1 MWRNSTGDCGRWLV
15 EKIVRMI
22 DEFLRKPQIM
32 AIVNVTDDSFF
43 AGSRTPERSAVVSRV
58 ERAVAEGATVIDV
71 GGYSSRPSAAD
82 IPTEEEWRRVDS
94 GLSAVREVDSHIAV
108 SVDTFRAEIV
118 RRAADKYGELIVNDI
133 SAGEADAEM
142 IPTVASLGLPYIAM
156 HMRGTP
162 QTMQSLTDYEDV
174 VAEVRDYLAARADYM
189 ISQGMRRENIIL
201 DPGFGFAKT
210 VGQNYRLLGGLHE
223 ICALGYPVLAGM
235 SRKSMIYRLL
245 DITPE
250 ESLCGTQVL
259 NWEALRQGASILRVH
274 DVREA
279 AQTLKMY
286 ETFKR

>member
-1 MWRNSTGDCGRWLV
+1 
-15 EKIVRMI
+15 
-22 DEFLRKPQIM
+22 M

-43 AGSRTPERSAVVSRV
+43 AGSRTPERSAVVLRV
-58 ERAVAEGATVIDV
+58 ERAVADGATVIDV

-94 GLSAVREVDSHIAV
+94 GLSAVREVDLHIAV

-174 VAEVRDYLAARADYM
+174 VAEVRDYLTARADYM

-210 VGQNYRLLGGLHE
+210 VEQNYRLLGGLHE

-245 DITPE
+245 GITPE

>member
-1 MWRNSTGDCGRWLV
+1 MWQNSTGDCGRWLV

-71 GGYSSRPSAAD
+71 GGYSSRHSAAD

-94 GLSAVREVDSHIAV
+94 GLSAVRDVDSHIAV

-174 VAEVRDYLAARADYM
+174 VAEVRDYLTARAGYM

-210 VGQNYRLLGGLHE
+210 VEQNYRLLGGLHE

-245 DITPE
+245 GITPE

>member
-1 MWRNSTGDCGRWLV
+1 
-15 EKIVRMI
+15 MI

-43 AGSRTPERSAVVSRV
+43 AGSRTPERSAVVLRV
-58 ERAVAEGATVIDV
+58 ERAVADGATVIDV

-94 GLSAVREVDSHIAV
+94 GLSAVRDVDSHIAV

-133 SAGEADAEM
+133 SAGEADAGM

-174 VAEVRDYLAARADYM
+174 VAEVRDYLAARACYM

-210 VGQNYRLLGGLHE
+210 VEQNYRLLGGLHE

>member
-1 MWRNSTGDCGRWLV
+1 MVN
-15 EKIVRMI
+15 
-22 DEFLRKPQIM
+22 EFFRKPRIM

-58 ERAVAEGATVIDV
+58 ERAIADGATIIDV
-71 GGYSSRPSAAD
+71 GGYSSRPSATD
-82 IPTEEEWRRVDS
+82 IAPEEEWRRVDT
-94 GLSAVREVDSHIAV
+94 GLSAVREVDPHIAV
-108 SVDTFRAEIV
+108 SVDTFRADIV
-118 RRAADKYGELIVNDI
+118 RRTADKYGDFIVNDI
-133 SAGEADAEM
+133 SAGEFDPEM
-142 IPTVASLGLPYIAM
+142 IPAVASLDLPYIAM

-162 QTMQSLTDYEDV
+162 QTMQSLTDYDDV

-189 ISQGMRRENIIL
+189 ISHGIRRENIVL

-210 VGQNYRLLGGLHE
+210 VEQNYRLLGGLHE

-245 DITPE
+245 GITPN

-259 NWEALRQGASILRVH
+259 GWEALRQGASILRVH

-279 AQTLKMY
+279 AQTLKMF

>member
-1 MWRNSTGDCGRWLV
+1 MA
-15 EKIVRMI
+15 I
-22 DEFLRKPQIM
+22 DEFLRTPRIM

-43 AGSRTPERSAVVSRV
+43 AGSRTPESGAIAERV
-58 ERAVAEGATVIDV
+58 GRAIADGATIIDI

-82 IPTEEEWRRVDS
+82 IPLEEEWRRVDR
-94 GLSAVREVDSHIAV
+94 GLSVVRGIDPHVTV

-118 RRAADKYGELIVNDI
+118 RRTAEKYGEFIVNDI
-133 SAGEADAEM
+133 TAGEADAAM
-142 IPTVASLGLPYIAM
+142 IPTVASLDLPYIAM

-174 VAEVRDYLAARADYM
+174 VAEVRDYLAARADFM
-189 ISQGMRRENIIL
+189 ISQGIRRENIIL

-210 VGQNYRLLGGLHE
+210 VEQNYRLLGGLHE

-245 DITPE
+245 GITPE

-259 NWEALRQGASILRVH
+259 GWEALRQGASILRVH

>member
-1 MWRNSTGDCGRWLV
+1 
-15 EKIVRMI
+15 
-22 DEFLRKPQIM
+22 M

-58 ERAVAEGATVIDV
+58 ERAVADGATIIDV

-94 GLSAVREVDSHIAV
+94 GLSAVREVAPDIAV

-210 VGQNYRLLGGLHE
+210 VGQNYCLLGGLHE

-245 DITPE
+245 GITPE